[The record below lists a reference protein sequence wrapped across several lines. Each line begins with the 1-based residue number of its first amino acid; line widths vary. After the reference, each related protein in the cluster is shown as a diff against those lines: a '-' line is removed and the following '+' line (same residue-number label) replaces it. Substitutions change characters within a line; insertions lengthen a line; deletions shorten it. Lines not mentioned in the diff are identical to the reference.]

1 MAIQHV
7 LAGNRNLRSHSKLN
21 SAKSKKYAAS
31 RFYSTRQGS
40 YCPHFLAHPLPA
52 PSTPKPRY
60 LIANPALP
68 DDVHRQRLDP
78 GCKIFVDRV
87 KTGHA
92 MVFPHV
98 PRRCRIQI
106 RAWPKPPA
114 RIIGLAGPAS
124 QQCRRREIFDAIAS
138 FGQPEIGP
146 TGNPPTALPGSLN
159 PAKSPAAAKNQ
170 GDQPLFFEHHL

>member
-1 MAIQHV
+1 M
-7 LAGNRNLRSHSKLN
+7 
-21 SAKSKKYAAS
+21 
-31 RFYSTRQGS
+31 
-40 YCPHFLAHPLPA
+40 
-52 PSTPKPRY
+52 
-60 LIANPALP
+60 P

-98 PRRCRIQI
+98 PHRCGIQI

-114 RIIGLAGPAS
+114 RIIGLARPAS
-124 QQCRRREIFDAIAS
+124 QQCRRREIFGAIAS

-146 TGNPPTALPGSLN
+146 TGNPATALPSSLI
-159 PAKSPAAAKNQ
+159 PAKSPATAKNQ